1 MKSLTGIS
9 QGFDKGTKS
18 ALQNN
23 YFQEHLLMTASALKH
38 DHNIIKI
45 KSVKSLKLF

>member
-23 YFQEHLLMTASALKH
+23 YFSGTPPDDCFCLET
-38 DHNIIKI
+38 
-45 KSVKSLKLF
+45 